1 MKKLNALLTKAQYSR
16 FYLWLL
22 NRLLWRMIPFNSP
35 HSLHIDA
42 ISNEGLIISLPYRK
56 TNLNHIKGIH
66 ACALAT
72 LCEYTCG
79 LQLMNVLDAS
89 AYRIILQ
96 KLEVE
101 YLYQAKEGVSAS
113 FTFSATQAA
122 ALITVPLQTAEAVV
136 HTFGIPVYDRQQKL
150 ICRAKVTWQIKPW
163 AKVRTK
169 V

>member
-1 MKKLNALLTKAQYSR
+1 MKKLNSLLDKAKSSP

-22 NRLLWRMIPFNSP
+22 NRLLWRMIPFNGP
-35 HSLHIDA
+35 HKFTILA
-42 ISNEGLIISLPYRK
+42 ISDQDLRILLPYRR

-96 KLEVE
+96 KLEME
-101 YLYQAKEGVSAS
+101 YVYQAKSAVIAS
-113 FTFSATQAA
+113 FSLSESQAEE
-122 ALITVPLQTAEAVV
+122 LILTPLLLADAVV
-136 HTFGIPVYDRQQKL
+136 HTFELTVNDTTGKV
-150 ICRAKVTWQIKPW
+150 ICKASVTWQVKPW
-163 AKVRTK
+163 SKVRTK

>member
-1 MKKLNALLTKAQYSR
+1 MKKLNELLNKARQSA

-22 NRLLWRMIPFNSP
+22 NRLLWRMIPFNAP
-35 HSLHIDA
+35 HKF
-42 ISNEGLIISLPYRK
+42 IILSVSESEVSILLPFRK
-56 TNLNHIKGIH
+56 ANLNHIRGIH

-96 KLEVE
+96 KLEME
-101 YLYQAKEGVSAS
+101 YLYQAKTAVTAR
-113 FTFSATQAA
+113 FSLSKTQAEELIVKPLINADAIVHSFNMEITDQA
-122 ALITVPLQTAEAVV
+122 AHI
-136 HTFGIPVYDRQQKL
+136 
-150 ICRAKVTWQIKPW
+150 ICKAKISWQVKPW
-163 AKVRTK
+163 AKVRTR

>member
-1 MKKLNALLTKAQYSR
+1 MKKLNELLNKAKHSS

-22 NRLLWRMIPFNSP
+22 NRLLWRMIPFNGP
-35 HSLHIDA
+35 HKLVILAVSDQELNIM
-42 ISNEGLIISLPYRK
+42 LPYRK
-56 TNLNHIKGIH
+56 ANLNHIKGMH

-96 KLEVE
+96 KLEME
-101 YLYQAKEGVSAS
+101 YVYQAKSAVIAS
-113 FTFSATQAA
+113 FSLSKSQAKE
-122 ALITVPLQTAEAVV
+122 LILKPLLLVDSVV
-136 HTFGIPVYDRQQKL
+136 HTFDLTVTDNGDRV
-150 ICRAKVTWQIKPW
+150 ICTARVTWQVKPW

>member
-1 MKKLNALLTKAQYSR
+1 MKKVNELLNKAKKSS

-22 NRLLWRMIPFNSP
+22 NRLLWRMIPFNGP
-35 HSLHIDA
+35 HKL
-42 ISNEGLIISLPYRK
+42 LILAVSDNQLNIMLPYRK
-56 TNLNHIKGIH
+56 ANLNHIKGLH

-96 KLEVE
+96 KLEIE
-101 YLYQAKEGVSAS
+101 YVYQAKSAVIAS
-113 FTFSATQAA
+113 FSLSKSQAED
-122 ALITVPLQTAEAVV
+122 LILKPLLLVDSVV
-136 HTFGIPVYDRQQKL
+136 HTFDLTVTDSSARP
-150 ICRAKVTWQIKPW
+150 ICTAKITWQVKPW

>member
-1 MKKLNALLTKAQYSR
+1 MKKLNELLNKAKHSS

-22 NRLLWRMIPFNSP
+22 NRLLWRMIPFNGP
-35 HSLHIDA
+35 HKLVILAVSDQELNIM
-42 ISNEGLIISLPYRK
+42 LPYRK
-56 TNLNHIKGIH
+56 ANLNHIKGMH

-96 KLEVE
+96 KLEME
-101 YLYQAKEGVSAS
+101 YVYQAKSAVIAS
-113 FTFSATQAA
+113 FGLSKSQAEEQI
-122 ALITVPLQTAEAVV
+122 LKPLLLGDSVV
-136 HTFGIPVYDRQQKL
+136 HTFNLTVTDTGDRV
-150 ICRAKVTWQIKPW
+150 ICTARVTWQVKPW